1 MNYRILGAF
10 ALLVGLWFHP
20 AHAETEILPGTDIIF
35 EVPEGFGPLSQEIM
49 DFKWPSNR
57 APQYAIGNETGGT
70 TIAYD
75 LKPQPQEITQAS
87 LPELQKTF
95 VIVFERMIPNIEWK
109 KNEIISLAG
118 QNWILLEAT
127 SSAVDTDIY
136 NIMLVT
142 DYDGEMVG
150 FNFNSTKEEFPQYEA
165 ALRKSI
171 ESIKFQ
177 GEENEE

>member
-1 MNYRILGAF
+1 MIYRILCTMTLLL
-10 ALLVGLWFHP
+10 ALWVQP
-20 AHAETEILPGTDIIF
+20 VRAETVTLPGTEISF
-35 EVPEGFGPLSQEIM
+35 EPPAEFAPLSQEVM

-75 LKPQPQEITQAS
+75 LKPQPNEMTQES

-95 VIVFERMIPNIEWK
+95 VQVFERAIPNIEWK
-109 KNEIISLAG
+109 KNDTVSIGG
-118 QNWILLEAT
+118 QNWLMLEMT
-127 SSAVDTDIY
+127 SSAIDTDIY

-142 DYDGEMVG
+142 DYEGDLAM
-150 FNFNSTKEEFPQYEA
+150 FNFNSTKEEFPVYEV

-171 ESIKFQ
+171 ETIKI
-177 GEENEE
+177 GDEE